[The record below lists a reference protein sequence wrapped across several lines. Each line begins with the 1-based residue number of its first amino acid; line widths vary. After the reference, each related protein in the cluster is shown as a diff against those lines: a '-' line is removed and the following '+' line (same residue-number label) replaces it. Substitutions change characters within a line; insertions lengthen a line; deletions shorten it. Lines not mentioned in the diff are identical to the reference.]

1 MLADMVPL
9 ASHAHTL
16 ACLVR
21 WTENQGN
28 GNGGALFMKDG
39 VTLTVR
45 NSNITSN
52 VQSNGNIG
60 GFLVVRVTNVIMS
73 GTSFTDNAGLHT
85 LLLLPFPV
93 R

>member
-1 MLADMVPL
+1 
-9 ASHAHTL
+9 
-16 ACLVR
+16 
-21 WTENQGN
+21 
-28 GNGGALFMKDG
+28 MKDG